1 MLKKILGKGNKGF
14 TIIEVMI
21 VLAIAG
27 LILVVVLVAV
37 PQLQRNQRDSARRD
51 VLARL
56 STELLAYA
64 SNNNGVMP
72 FADSGN
78 GSIADF
84 TTKYITGKVDAKN
97 PSTGNPYVFGYAATG
112 ADAVAP
118 TVDQVLVHRGATCN
132 GESASGTTSTVT
144 ARSFAIRL
152 QLEGGTTFYC
162 VDNM

>member
-1 MLKKILGKGNKGF
+1 MLKNLLRKRQRGF

-37 PQLQRNQRDSARRD
+37 PQLYRNQRDTARRD
-51 VLARL
+51 VLARV
-56 STELLAYA
+56 STELLAFA

-72 FADSGN
+72 FATIPSAGDIVQFKN
-78 GSIADF
+78 N
-84 TTKYITGKVDAKN
+84 YITGKVDAKN
-97 PSTGNPYVFGYAATG
+97 PSTGNPYTIEYAPNDT
-112 ADAVAP
+112 ADP
-118 TVDQVLVHRGATCN
+118 TVDQILVHRGATCS
-132 GESASGTTSTVT
+132 GERSTGSTNLPT

>member
-1 MLKKILGKGNKGF
+1 MLKNLLRRGQRGF
-14 TIIEVMI
+14 TIIEVLI

-37 PQLQRNQRDSARRD
+37 PQLYRNQRDTARRD
-51 VLARL
+51 VLARV
-56 STELLAYA
+56 STELLAFA

-72 FADSGN
+72 FAAAAPGN
-78 GSIADF
+78 ITQF
-84 TTKYITGKVDAKN
+84 TTFYITGKVDAKN
-97 PSTGNPYVFGYAATG
+97 PSTGNPYTIEYAPNDT
-112 ADAVAP
+112 ADP
-118 TVDQVLVHRGATCN
+118 TVDQILVHRGATCS
-132 GESASGTTSTVT
+132 GERSTGSTNLPT